1 MKTTNKQQ
9 ANYTK
14 SKVNKIKL
22 DKKISISMTS
32 PPGDPPTPMMKTG
45 GDNPYK

>member
-14 SKVNKIKL
+14 PGVKKIAL
-22 DKKISISMTS
+22 DKRISITMAS
-32 PPGDPPTPMMKTG
+32 PPGDPPAPMMKTG
-45 GDNPYK
+45 GDNPFK

>member
-14 SKVNKIKL
+14 PKVNKIKL
-22 DKKISISMTS
+22 DKRISISMTS
-32 PPGDPPTPMMKTG
+32 PPGDPPTPMMKSAEYC
-45 GDNPYK
+45 PYK